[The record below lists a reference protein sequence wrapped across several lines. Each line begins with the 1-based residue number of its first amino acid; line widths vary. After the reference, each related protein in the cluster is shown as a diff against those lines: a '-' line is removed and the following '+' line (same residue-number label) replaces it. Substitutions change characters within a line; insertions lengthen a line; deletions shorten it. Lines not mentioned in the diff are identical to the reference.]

1 MKTIEICGTTVEV
14 ADNAKLNNYQYRQSI
29 ENLFTDASRLP
40 DVTGL
45 DNELYCSRNKTDD
58 IIKYRVTNDVASFIV
73 IPNDDGQ
80 FKNDILYDIKIYISK
95 KKLKPAI
102 QFSAIMCNR
111 SGSLSQVF
119 NNTKYDSN
127 YDWPLI
133 ELEND
138 EAPSFL
144 FSSNLFYKFNL
155 KSYIIIKQ
163 SNREII

>member
-111 SGSLSQVF
+111 SGSLSQWSSVPTESRSRWWNHSSWTGARCF
-119 NNTKYDSN
+119 VLF
-127 YDWPLI
+127 PLF
-133 ELEND
+133 
-138 EAPSFL
+138 PR
-144 FSSNLFYKFNL
+144 
-155 KSYIIIKQ
+155 Q
-163 SNREII
+163 SRKTVSVN